1 MICDALVW
9 SFDAITGIAWLEVV
23 KALAPVGTAVIAF
36 TALKNWQRQDKA
48 KREAEFLDALIEATH
63 AYLAEMP
70 SPTTLLEMVKIG
82 FLSRMANGD
91 VKEQMVQGAIA
102 YITEHGVT
110 ESNRLGD
117 ALDVVRPSV
126 VRLDS
131 LATKGQVFQFDGYA
145 ACRDSVGKLTSQ
157 FRRLEAFGAII
168 GSPNWNWENPDVL
181 KVLDNAILLSANEVR
196 DQLTS
201 NNTAVLAFAAKTYR
215 RLYG

>member
-9 SFDAITGIAWLEVV
+9 SFNAVTGIAWLEVV
-23 KALAPVGTAVIAF
+23 KALAPVLTAVIAF

-63 AYLAEMP
+63 AYIAQMP
-70 SPTTLLEMVKIG
+70 APTQLLEIVKLG
-82 FLSRMANGD
+82 FLSRMATGN
-91 VKEQMVQGAIA
+91 VKEQSVKGAIA
-102 YITEHGVT
+102 YIMEHGVT
-110 ESNRLGD
+110 ESKRLAD

-145 ACRDSVGKLTSQ
+145 GCRDSVGKLTSQ
-157 FRRLEAFGAII
+157 FRRLEAFAAII
-168 GSPNWNWENPDVL
+168 GSPNWNWENPEVL
-181 KVLDNAILLSANEVR
+181 RVLSSVISLSSNEVR
-196 DQLTS
+196 DHLT
-201 NNTAVLAFAAKTYR
+201 NNNAAVMDFAAKTYR